1 MLSQQEIDEYNEN
14 GYILAR
20 SVVSKKQLTELQRL
34 TYEFIENS
42 KDVNESNNIYDLD
55 EGHSKNEPR
64 LTRVKLPHKQNPY
77 FWNIIKESKIHSIL
91 KLILGENIL
100 LQTSKLN
107 TKAPGGG
114 ASVEWHQDLAFYP
127 LTNDSALAVGLFLE
141 DVTLENGPLQVIPK
155 SHKGPI
161 LDHSNE
167 EGVFCGAI
175 NPEDPDFD
183 KEKIVTITGKAGDM
197 SIHHGR
203 ILHGSAPNKSDRAR
217 LITFYECNAADAW
230 PLLGGAA
237 VTIQKLGIG
246 GLWEDL
252 HSRIISGNISKQPRI
267 ENGPVRMPLPPSP
280 IGGSI
285 FKTQKLGGA
294 KSVYN

>member
-1 MLSQQEIDEYNEN
+1 
-14 GYILAR
+14 
-20 SVVSKKQLTELQRL
+20 
-34 TYEFIENS
+34 
-42 KDVNESNNIYDLD
+42 
-55 EGHSKNEPR
+55 
-64 LTRVKLPHKQNPY
+64 
-77 FWNIIKESKIHSIL
+77 
-91 KLILGENIL
+91 
-100 LQTSKLN
+100 
-107 TKAPGGG
+107 
-114 ASVEWHQDLAFYP
+114 
-127 LTNDSALAVGLFLE
+127 
-141 DVTLENGPLQVIPK
+141 
-155 SHKGPI
+155 
-161 LDHSNE
+161 
-167 EGVFCGAI
+167 
-175 NPEDPDFD
+175 
-183 KEKIVTITGKAGDM
+183 M

-267 ENGPVRMPLPPSP
+267 ENWPVRMPLPPSP